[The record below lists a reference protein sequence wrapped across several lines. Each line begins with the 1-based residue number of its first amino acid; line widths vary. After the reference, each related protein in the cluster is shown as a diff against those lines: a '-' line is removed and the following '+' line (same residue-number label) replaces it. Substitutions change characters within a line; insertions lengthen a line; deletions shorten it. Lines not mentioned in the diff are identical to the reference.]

1 MIIPLFYRLQAI
13 FFIAKYQLNHISFF
27 NMVKNNNIGRSKR
40 YLEYYDELIPIYDE
54 PVAVVH
60 VVDDNDIIRRFVA
73 NIAYNIGYLIG
84 R

>member
-1 MIIPLFYRLQAI
+1 MVKFPIFLYLILFVVITLFQ
-13 FFIAKYQLNHISFF
+13 K
-27 NMVKNNNIGRSKR
+27 VKNNNIERNKR
-40 YLEYYDELIPIYDE
+40 YLEYYDEYIPVYDE

-60 VVDDNDIIRRFVA
+60 VVDDNDIVRRFVA